1 MFNSEINISLLWEI
15 ITEGDT
21 FNTFNINEQNI
32 EIIKTEFIKHI
43 NIVNQEANISLQD
56 KNKKFIDEFIN
67 ICRHINQNLKNTP
80 DDSVFEKLLKSR
92 QEECN
97 KLMTPEKPKPIKI
110 GDTIEKEGPDP
121 DLSKK
126 LEEFQK
132 NRNFDS
138 WMVQTPTMS
147 EDESTISNQFMN
159 KLKNAD
165 LQKNDNN
172 IKIQNLN
179 KKVSF
184 IEDPT
189 ESQQKISD
197 VVNELKEIKRK
208 ISRLVNLLEI
218 NEISIS

>member
-1 MFNSEINISLLWEI
+1 
-15 ITEGDT
+15 
-21 FNTFNINEQNI
+21 
-32 EIIKTEFIKHI
+32 
-43 NIVNQEANISLQD
+43 
-56 KNKKFIDEFIN
+56 
-67 ICRHINQNLKNTP
+67 
-80 DDSVFEKLLKSR
+80 
-92 QEECN
+92 
-97 KLMTPEKPKPIKI
+97 MTPEKPKPIKI
-110 GDTIEKEGPDP
+110 GDTIEKGPDP